1 MGRIT
6 INKSLLLVT
15 LVTGFLASCV
25 KPAQETRI
33 TLNQTEITLYVG
45 EDYQLT
51 ADVSP
56 ASSAGSLRWE
66 SLKPDIATVSEDGRI
81 TAVSV
86 GHTQV
91 VAAVD
96 GFKEGCRVKVI
107 PLPIP
112 VERVSLSKNKVKLV
126 VGRTEELTCSIHPA
140 NADSTRVVWS
150 TTDPLVAQVENG
162 NITAVAEGTAVIKA
176 TVAGVSDMCEVE
188 VVTTIPVETITLD
201 TDSRNLEL
209 GESFTINASVTPDD
223 AVDKTIIW
231 SSSNPL
237 VAQVSEDGEVTTVGV
252 GEAVITALAVSGG
265 VSAECHVSVTVSVT
279 SISLDVTSMEI
290 YEGNDFTL
298 TATVLPENAVNR
310 NVVWTS
316 SDEKVLTVKD
326 GLVTAVGAGQAD
338 IIVTTE
344 EGNHTAICSV
354 KVLPATKPVENVVLD
369 VQPELTMKAGQI
381 ITVTATVYPEDAR
394 NVSVAWESSDT
405 AGNIVT
411 LLDGEVDSR
420 VMIKALGNG
429 EATVSVV
436 VKDEDREFR
445 ATVKILVDSGVSW
458 NEGFAS
464 GNIEWD

>member
-6 INKSLLLVT
+6 INNFLLLVT
-15 LVTGFLASCV
+15 LVAGFLASCV

-33 TLNQTEITLYVG
+33 TLNQTEITLYIG

-56 ASSAGSLRWE
+56 ASSASSLRWE
-66 SLKPDIATVSEDGRI
+66 SLKPDIVSVSEDGVV
-81 TAVSV
+81 TGVAV
-86 GHTQV
+86 GQTQV
-91 VAAVD
+91 VASVD

-112 VERVSLSKNKVKLV
+112 VESVSLSKDKIKLV
-126 VGRTEELTCSIHPA
+126 VGRTDELTCSIHPSD
-140 NADSTRVVWS
+140 ADSTRVVWTS
-150 TTDPLVAQVENG
+150 TDPLVAQVDNG
-162 NITAVAEGTAVIKA
+162 KVTALAEGTAYIKA

-201 TDSRNLEL
+201 TDSRKLEL
-209 GESFTINASVTPDD
+209 GESFTINATVTPDD

-231 SSSNPL
+231 SSSDES
-237 VAQVSEDGEVTTVGV
+237 VALVSEDGEVTTVGV

-279 SISLDVTSMEI
+279 SISLDKTYMEI

-298 TATVLPENAVNR
+298 TAIVLPENAVNR

-338 IIVTTE
+338 IIVTTA
-344 EGNHTAICSV
+344 EGNYTATCSV
-354 KVLPATKPVENVVLD
+354 NVLPATKPVENVVLD
-369 VQPELTMKAGQI
+369 VQPEMTMKAGQTI
-381 ITVTATVYPEDAR
+381 SVTATVYPEDAR
-394 NVSVAWESSDT
+394 NVSIQWESSD
-405 AGNIVT
+405 ASGNIVT
-411 LLDGEVDSR
+411 VLPGEVDSR
-420 VMIKALGNG
+420 IIIKAMGNG
-429 EATVSVV
+429 EATVSAVV
-436 VKDEDREFR
+436 NDEGHEFR
-445 ATVKILVDSGVSW
+445 ATVKITVDSGVSW

-464 GNIEWD
+464 GDIEWD